1 MEEYSEEPKHS
12 RTWCIFDEVLLVV
25 AQDVADISLAL
36 MEKDELMAWLAKLIL
51 CFENE
56 TDEGARRTIADE
68 EWAAIKH
75 RVAAYLHDTV
85 EEMIERLL

>member
-1 MEEYSEEPKHS
+1 
-12 RTWCIFDEVLLVV
+12 
-25 AQDVADISLAL
+25 
-36 MEKDELMAWLAKLIL
+36 MEKDELMAWIAKLIL